1 MNTETHKTELQE
13 LFKGEN
19 LDIIQSRSIL
29 NEVKVNI
36 KRELSRLEI
45 GHCFSL
51 GMTKIKRS
59 GEGLTITFDLSKA
72 SINTIYIPS

>member
-1 MNTETHKTELQE
+1 MNTETHKNELQE

-72 SINTIYIPS
+72 SVNAIYIP